1 MARCTTRVLCLL
13 EVLVRTQALGERG
26 NAEEGGERH
35 FLYRWRS
42 CRRAN
47 AMKTSQAPS
56 GPVRSGPSFR
66 HGRFDRRKP
75 LARPA
80 EIYRKKRKKVQLRT
94 VSVDFA
100 VCQKFGAAN
109 FHGLDRPTVIRKATS
124 QTTLSAL
131 EPAPSPAPK
140 SRRRRVWRL
149 ATGDGPRTWPLVQDS
164 TRRRHWEARAH
175 RPTRVSILRPIKS
188 PRIVPTARLT

>member
-1 MARCTTRVLCLL
+1 MHDACVVPFGSTSADAGARRTRQRGRGRRAAFPVS
-13 EVLVRTQALGERG
+13 VAVVSASERNEDEPG
-26 NAEEGGERH
+26 AQRAGPFRAIVPSRS
-35 FLYRWRS
+35 FYRWKPRPIGTGTKK
-42 CRRAN
+42 AN
-47 AMKTSQAPS
+47 SVPPTPI
-56 GPVRSGPSFR
+56 GP
-66 HGRFDRRKP
+66 RFGK
-75 LARPA
+75 
-80 EIYRKKRKKVQLRT
+80 QN
-94 VSVDFA
+94 
-100 VCQKFGAAN
+100 C
-109 FHGLDRPTVIRKATS
+109 LDRPTVIRKATS